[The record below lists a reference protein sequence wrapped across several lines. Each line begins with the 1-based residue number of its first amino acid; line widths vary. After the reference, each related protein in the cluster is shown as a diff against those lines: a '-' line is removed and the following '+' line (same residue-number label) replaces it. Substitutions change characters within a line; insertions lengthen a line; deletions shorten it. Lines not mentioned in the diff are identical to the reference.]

1 VIGRRKATSAPAGK
15 RRRFRFSLNALA
27 IQLSAFALSF
37 TLVAVLVV
45 SGSQAAFVEP
55 NESVLEYVPVPTAGP
70 TEDGGTGRPRVRTP
84 GAATPAATT
93 PVPTTEP
100 RPSEETADPTEEPA
114 PTEEPLP
121 SEEPEAPVT
130 EIALSDSDAGTA
142 MFGNL
147 TLAPGVTVDR
157 CIEVT
162 YDGNVSGD
170 SVLLYA
176 ESVSGALAPYLDLTI
191 QMGADTAGS
200 FGSCAGFSAPTT
212 LYAGTLADFAADHGS
227 YAAGRSTW
235 NPTGGRESR
244 SFRFSLTVRD
254 VPAAAAKTA
263 TFGFSWR
270 MELA

>member
-1 VIGRRKATSAPAGK
+1 VIGRRKAAGK
-15 RRRFRFSLNALA
+15 AAGKTGKRRFRFSLNALA

-45 SGSQAAFVEP
+45 SGSQAAFVEQ
-55 NESVLEYVPVPTAGP
+55 NESVLQYVPLPTAAPPEDDGP
-70 TEDGGTGRPRVRTP
+70 GRPRVRTP
-84 GAATPAATT
+84 APTPTPTT
-93 PVPTTEP
+93 PVPPPSAEP
-100 RPSEETADPTEEPA
+100 EPEPTEEPE
-114 PTEEPLP
+114 PTVEAEPTP
-121 SEEPEAPVT
+121 EPEAPVT
-130 EIALSDSDAGTA
+130 EIALSDSDEGTA

-147 TLAPGVTVDR
+147 TLAPGISVDR

-162 YDGNVSGD
+162 YDGNVGGD
-170 SVLLYA
+170 RVLLYA

-191 QMGADTAGS
+191 QMGADAPGS

-212 LYAGTLADFAADHGS
+212 LYSGTLADFAADHGS

-235 NPTGGRESR
+235 NPAEGRESR
-244 SFRFSLTVRD
+244 SFRFSVSVRD